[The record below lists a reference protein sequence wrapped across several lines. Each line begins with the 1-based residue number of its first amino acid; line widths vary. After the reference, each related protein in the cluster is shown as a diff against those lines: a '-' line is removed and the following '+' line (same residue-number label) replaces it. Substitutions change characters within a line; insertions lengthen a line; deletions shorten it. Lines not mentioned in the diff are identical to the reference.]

1 MRKKDNKERKS
12 PQGKP
17 YSEVEH
23 IVNSREQYLFSKE
36 WKPDG
41 NPSALLFICHG
52 VAEHCLRYDD
62 IAKRYNDLGILV
74 FAHDHIG
81 HGQSEGDR
89 VHLTDFMHYVEDVI
103 QHVTEKQKL
112 YPDIPVFIYG
122 HSMGGAI
129 TIRAMMEKPTL
140 FRGAVLSGPA
150 VIPSPETATTT
161 RVFIARILGRIYPQC
176 PIGKLDDSF
185 ICRDKEVIKSYQND
199 PLVYHGYMKAKW
211 GLCTLSCLQY
221 IQAHL
226 NTIEWPFLIL
236 HGDEDKLCSL
246 EGSQV
251 LYDRAASTDKTIK
264 VYKGAYHQLHHEPEG
279 VGEQSVDEM
288 VNWVKERM

>member
-161 RVFIARILGRIYPQC
+161 R
-176 PIGKLDDSF
+176 
-185 ICRDKEVIKSYQND
+185 IKSYQND